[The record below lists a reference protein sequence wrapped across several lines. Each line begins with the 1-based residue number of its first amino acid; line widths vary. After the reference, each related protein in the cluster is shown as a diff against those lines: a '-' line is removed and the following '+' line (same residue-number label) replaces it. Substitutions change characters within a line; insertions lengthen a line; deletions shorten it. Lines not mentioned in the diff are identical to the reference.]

1 MPILKQV
8 LNLAEPVDTSRQDKF
23 GRWRE
28 SCIWQALS
36 EYQWKLHADMN
47 LQCCSTLKSDY
58 MKTIP
63 FLKYTPCLISG
74 VTSHLVRNLWF
85 FLFFCM
91 WEQNM
96 LPRVADEHTRINI
109 TRQTINCR
117 NSLKLL
123 EGVFWMQLCKNMAQ
137 GRRAKKD
144 YYIFCESKSQEVLHF
159 QISGWFCNIAKS
171 LSVIKVH
178 FIWMMKRT
186 HGSQQGCVNFQS
198 TTVYSG
204 SYTLI

>member
-1 MPILKQV
+1 MHPFPVLCSRFWWLKQEQLSLMPILKQE

-58 MKTIP
+58 MITIP

-74 VTSHLVRNLWF
+74 ITSHLVRMLWF
-85 FLFFCM
+85 FLIFIFCM
-91 WEQNM
+91 WKQNM

-117 NSLKLL
+117 DSLKLWDGAL
-123 EGVFWMQLCKNMAQ
+123 WMQLCKNTAQ
-137 GRRAKKD
+137 GRKAKK
-144 YYIFCESKSQEVLHF
+144 ITAFFCLFFFLWKQTSRRPPF
-159 QISGWFCNIAKS
+159 P
-171 LSVIKVH
+171 
-178 FIWMMKRT
+178 
-186 HGSQQGCVNFQS
+186 NFW
-198 TTVYSG
+198 
-204 SYTLI
+204 LIL

>member
-1 MPILKQV
+1 MPILKQE

-58 MKTIP
+58 VITIP

-74 VTSHLVRNLWF
+74 ITSHLVRNLWF
-85 FLFFCM
+85 FLFFVYENKTCFQEWLM
-91 WEQNM
+91 NN
-96 LPRVADEHTRINI
+96 RINI

-123 EGVFWMQLCKNMAQ
+123 EGAFWMQLCKTMAQ

-144 YYIFCESKSQEVLHF
+144 YCIFRESKYQEVLHF
-159 QISGWFCNIAKS
+159 QILGWFCNIAKS

-186 HGSQQGCVNFQS
+186 QGSQQGCVNFQS

>member
-1 MPILKQV
+1 MPILKQE

-58 MKTIP
+58 MVTIP
-63 FLKYTPCLISG
+63 LIKVHSLFDFRYKF
-74 VTSHLVRNLWF
+74 SLSEKPLIF
-85 FLFFCM
+85 FIFCM

-96 LPRVADEHTRINI
+96 LPRVVDEHTRINI

-117 NSLKLL
+117 NNLKLL
-123 EGVFWMQLCKNMAQ
+123 DGALWMQLCKNMAQ
-137 GRRAKKD
+137 GRKAKKD
-144 YYIFCESKSQEVLHF
+144 YCIFLHFFWKQISKSPPF
-159 QISGWFCNIAKS
+159 PNFRQI
-171 LSVIKVH
+171 L
-178 FIWMMKRT
+178 
-186 HGSQQGCVNFQS
+186 
-198 TTVYSG
+198 
-204 SYTLI
+204 

>member
-1 MPILKQV
+1 MPILKQE

-36 EYQWKLHADMN
+36 EYQWKLHADTN

-58 MKTIP
+58 MVTLP
-63 FLKYTPCLISG
+63 LIKVHSLFDFRCNFPLG
-74 VTSHLVRNLWF
+74 EKPLIF
-85 FLFFCM
+85 FIFGM

-117 NSLKLL
+117 NNLKLSDSAL
-123 EGVFWMQLCKNMAQ
+123 WMQLCKNMAQ
-137 GRRAKKD
+137 GRKAKKD
-144 YYIFCESKSQEVLHF
+144 YCIFLHLFWKQISKSPPF
-159 QISGWFCNIAKS
+159 P
-171 LSVIKVH
+171 
-178 FIWMMKRT
+178 
-186 HGSQQGCVNFQS
+186 NFR
-198 TTVYSG
+198 
-204 SYTLI
+204 LIF